1 MKKLLIILILLIPL
15 VSVNAQETK
24 SRKEKRAEK
33 EMQKK
38 EEIKKLIDDRSFIFN
53 ASHAL
58 PMGGSSINLNYYFNV
73 KIDGDSIQS
82 YLPFYG
88 VAYTAEYGSRNSP
101 LDFGTSIEDYSVEK
115 DKNGYQ
121 IQFDVKNGND
131 YLNYTFRISELG
143 FASLNVTS
151 TNRQSISFT
160 GKIEPVE
167 NDDI

>member
-38 EEIKKLIDDRSFIFN
+38 EEIKKLIDDRSFVFN

>member
-1 MKKLLIILILLIPL
+1 MKKLFIILILLAPVVL
-15 VSVNAQETK
+15 ANAQESK

-33 EMQKK
+33 EELKK
-38 EEIKKLIDDRSFIFN
+38 EEIKQLIDNRSFVFN

-58 PMGGSSINLNYYFNV
+58 PMGGSSINLNYYYNV
-73 KIDGDSIQS
+73 TLEGENVES

-101 LDFGTSIEDYSVEK
+101 LSFNGTVEDYSVEK

-131 YLNYTFRISELG
+131 YLNYRFNISELG
-143 FASLNVTS
+143 YASLSITS
-151 TNRQSISFT
+151 TNRQFISFIGT
-160 GKIEPVE
+160 VE
-167 NDDI
+167 SVEEDI

>member
-38 EEIKKLIDDRSFIFN
+38 EEIKKLIDDRSFIFYSCP
-53 ASHAL
+53 AF